1 MDARP
6 FAKSTNCLLD
16 TEVELLPAI
25 EQNALNDGNE
35 SILVENASDKEPEQQ
50 LDDAVQ
56 EEFKG
61 QAQGHIIEAVVD
73 AEEAVVVVDV
83 EHLDVHEDLMFMDE
97 DIQLDVVDEDEN
109 EAHAEHDEAVD
120 PILLSDSDEE
130 EPLEI
135 PTEACAELN
144 PIQGSDPA
152 QYDDILIRIDPSGLS
167 RGIFKRKD

>member
-61 QAQGHIIEAVVD
+61 QAQGHMIEAVVDVEEAVVD

-97 DIQLDVVDEDEN
+97 DI
-109 EAHAEHDEAVD
+109 
-120 PILLSDSDEE
+120 
-130 EPLEI
+130 
-135 PTEACAELN
+135 
-144 PIQGSDPA
+144 
-152 QYDDILIRIDPSGLS
+152 
-167 RGIFKRKD
+167 